1 MNYLEV
7 IALSVTVI
15 AVFMSYGDAE
25 RAAYSIRDNGLR
37 TSDISIIVRD
47 AQQYESQ
54 LNHDASTHVCVNEV
68 YSLTPNR
75 SNRISDG
82 VITGGILG
90 GFAGIVAGAVSMF
103 VPGLGTIAAF
113 GPISGLISGLVTGGI
128 VGGLMDLG
136 IPQNKGRQYE
146 NLISQG
152 NTLLSMKADEDR
164 VNHIIDVL
172 NTNGAVLVEKY

>member
-1 MNYLEV
+1 M
-7 IALSVTVI
+7 SVTVI
-15 AVFMSYGDAE
+15 AVFMSYVDAE

-47 AQQYESQ
+47 AKEYESQ

-113 GPISGLISGLVTGGI
+113 GPITGLVSGLVTGGV

-136 IPQNKGRQYE
+136 IPQNKGKQYE
-146 NLISQG
+146 NLIAQG
-152 NTLLSMKADEDR
+152 NALLSMKADEER
-164 VNHIIDVL
+164 VNHIIDII
-172 NTNGAVLVEKY
+172 NINGAVLVEKY